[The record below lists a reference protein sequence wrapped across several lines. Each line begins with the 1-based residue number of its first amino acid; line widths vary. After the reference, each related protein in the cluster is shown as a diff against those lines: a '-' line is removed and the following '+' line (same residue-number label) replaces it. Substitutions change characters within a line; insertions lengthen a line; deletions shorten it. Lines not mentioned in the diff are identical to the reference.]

1 MSFFEKRQ
9 GDPECFNVFPQKTN
23 RFSKERVIVESAGT
37 KENED
42 AVVAPYNEV
51 KDDLDNE
58 QKCYLNVTVSKHQ

>member
-9 GDPECFNVFPQKTN
+9 GYPECCNVFPQKTN
-23 RFSKERVIVESAGT
+23 RFSKERVLVESGT
-37 KENED
+37 KANED

-51 KDDLDNE
+51 KDDPDNE